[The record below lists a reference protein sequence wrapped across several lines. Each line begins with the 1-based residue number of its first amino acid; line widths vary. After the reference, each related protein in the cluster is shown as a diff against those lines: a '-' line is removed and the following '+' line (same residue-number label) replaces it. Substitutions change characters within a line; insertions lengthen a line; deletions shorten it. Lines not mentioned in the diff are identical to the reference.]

1 MASTHAARRWL
12 TALFCLT
19 FVIGFATAN
28 AKPAGTSTP
37 ISLWKV
43 TDGPGHTMYLAGSMH
58 ALTQADMPLP
68 SAYKSAFDASDHL
81 VEELDFKDL
90 NPRDVTK
97 QALSM
102 GLLKDSNLASVMG
115 KKDWAEVQKLAGK
128 AGVKLYRYERF
139 KPWLAAVAIGD
150 TMLTHFG
157 YQPQLGLDLHFA
169 DLAHKRKMTSS
180 GLETVTEQL
189 SFFNDMKPAAQRRFL
204 LQSLR
209 EAGSAK
215 QDLARLHDAWAH
227 GDIKQLATLQKKD
240 FKHFPHLRNRLIKDR
255 NERWLPH
262 LLKCLHSKQTCFVAV
277 GVEHMAGPDGLIA
290 LLKAKGAKIKQMHD
304 SVHTGTGHAQ

>member
-1 MASTHAARRWL
+1 MATKPAARRWL
-12 TALFCLT
+12 PAIFCMA
-19 FVIGFATAN
+19 FAIGFAAAN
-28 AKPAGTSTP
+28 AKTAGAATP

-68 SAYKSAFDASDHL
+68 AAYTSAFDASDHL
-81 VEELDFKDL
+81 VEELDYKDL
-90 NPRDVTK
+90 NPREVTK
-97 QALSM
+97 QALAM

-115 KKDWAEVQKLAGK
+115 KKNWAEVQKLARK
-128 AGVKLYRYERF
+128 ADIKLYRYERF
-139 KPWLAAVAIGD
+139 KPWLAAIAIGD
-150 TMLTHFG
+150 TMLMHFG

-169 DLAHKRKMTSS
+169 DLAHKRNMTSS

-204 LQSLR
+204 IQSLR

-215 QDLARLHDAWAH
+215 QDLAHLHDAWAH
-227 GDIKQLATLQKKD
+227 GDIEQLAALQKKD
-240 FKHFPHLRNRLIKDR
+240 FKNFPRLRNRLIKDR

-262 LLKCLHSKQTCFVAV
+262 LLKCLHGKQTCFVAV
-277 GVEHMAGPDGLIA
+277 GVEHMAGPYGLIA
-290 LLKAKGAKIKQMHD
+290 LLKAKGADVKQMHAIL
-304 SVHTGTGHAQ
+304 HAGNGQKQ